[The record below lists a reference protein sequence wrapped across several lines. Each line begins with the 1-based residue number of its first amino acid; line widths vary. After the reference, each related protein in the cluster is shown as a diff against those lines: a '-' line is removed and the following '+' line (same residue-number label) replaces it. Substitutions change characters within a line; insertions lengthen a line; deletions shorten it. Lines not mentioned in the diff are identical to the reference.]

1 MAHRPLGLASV
12 QYKSVDLA
20 TNSALHHNAKDVH
33 VHIQLDEA
41 PVLQSR
47 GGIPLDKVIALAKWL
62 LTILI
67 GVATAHIAFLVSFAT
82 SRLLEWKFDTMQ
94 SLLDAEKD
102 GGGLPGSSLL
112 FLLASNALFAGSGIP
127 EIKSTLNGVHVKS
140 WMSVETLVAKIAGV
154 ILSISGGLPVGME
167 GPMIHCGAIVASCLS
182 SKRRYK
188 CLSWQPMSILKKKD
202 VRDLVTCGAAAGVAA
217 AFGAPIGGVLFALE
231 EGASFLSPKLIWRAF
246 FCAMVALFV
255 VFGSNITSFAD
266 TAKTSSLFAFGKM
279 RDPSVDRASYL
290 PWELLIFIAVGSVG
304 GIVGA
309 GFTHLNQHV
318 LFRAGVSSL
327 ARPSKVFYI
336 VGISILFSLT
346 WMILSGTVGTCLN
359 MPPAI
364 AETEKAE
371 LTANLVQY
379 ACPSGQY
386 NDLASL
392 VFVRQDTAIR
402 QLLHLQTP
410 LAPPTFTMSSLIVMA
425 TLNFLGTAIV
435 LGASISSGVFVPS
448 IIAGAALGR
457 AMGQWMHADDMD
469 FVNVGTYAL
478 VGAAAVLGGVTRI
491 TISLTI
497 ILLEATGDLQYA
509 LPLMMTLMAARWV
522 GNIFSEGLYEAQIQC
537 RGIPFLDWNPP
548 KAFDLMSVTQLMAL
562 DSFSCL
568 SKRASVDSILAAL
581 IERPQ
586 QVCWVVVDRRYDS
599 CRGVYFNVLEGT
611 IERHVLVALLH
622 LKSTWSP
629 FEQDPTHVHAIAV
642 DEGNG
647 DVPEI
652 VASAFSAADR
662 TNFINLRAYMNPS
675 PVIINSESHLSFR
688 RLVMSNVVEATAAQ
702 AYRHFR
708 TLGLSL
714 LCVISK
720 HGELQGVV
728 TRDQLHALTR
738 AVSSAQTCTACQHA

>member
-112 FLLASNALFAGSGIP
+112 FLLASNALFAGASCALTTYWAPSSAGSGIP

-246 FCAMVALFV
+246 FCAM
-255 VFGSNITSFAD
+255 
-266 TAKTSSLFAFGKM
+266 SLDQISLPSQTQLKHRKM

-309 GFTHLNQHV
+309 GFTHLNQYV

-336 VGISILFSLT
+336 VGISILFSLA

-425 TLNFLGTAIV
+425 TLNFLGTAFV

-448 IIAGAALGR
+448 ILAGAALGR

-642 DEGNG
+642 DDGNG

-675 PVIINSESHLSFR
+675 PVIIN
-688 RLVMSNVVEATAAQ
+688 MEATAAQ